1 MIVDLSSHL
10 ATRTAKWGALQNTR
24 RSFFYFLPLKPRTPC
39 ELFPYLLPCKILLR
53 PDSWACSGRVVL
65 SFLKFHVQKKIR
77 MIKSRGRKAGR
88 EYSNRGQVS
97 NDPISISRN
106 TRVSISAFWTTTTRP
121 GKHVLAPTAVFSRS
135 RSAVLADLPRVRL
148 VLYCLHRG
156 ESLARM
162 VRISSG
168 LP

>member
-24 RSFFYFLPLKPRTPC
+24 RSFFISSRSSLAHPANYFLICYPTKNSYAPIPGLVPV
-39 ELFPYLLPCKILLR
+39 E
-53 PDSWACSGRVVL
+53 SCSPSL
-65 SFLKFHVQKKIR
+65 NSTSKK
-77 MIKSRGRKAGR
+77 KSERSNPGAGR

-97 NDPISISRN
+97 NDPISISRDA
-106 TRVSISAFWTTTTRP
+106 RVAISAFWTTTTRP

-148 VLYCLHRG
+148 VLYSLHRG